1 MKDCEPLREKKQELL
16 DKLLVQVNEMTSNQK
31 GTGFD
36 KGYNLGFET
45 AIDCAFDRFASAFR
59 FYKRYRDNKS
69 RLEKERF
76 DVYEKYITS
85 GEPEGDSTVD
95 YEKHYNEWLLNYSF
109 KDAI

>member
-1 MKDCEPLREKKQELL
+1 MKDCEPLRGKKQELL

-59 FYKRYRDNKS
+59 FYERYKDNKL

-76 DVYEKYITS
+76 DVFEKYITEA
-85 GEPEGDSTVD
+85 GEPEGDD

-109 KDAI
+109 KDVI